1 MASMTRSV
9 LARGY
14 ASAAASIKP
23 PVQLTSLSGTYAT
36 STYLAAAKKSS
47 KDLDSLA
54 KDLLALEK
62 KLKDDPKTADFLS
75 NPTLSVDERTKVIN
89 SLAPS
94 ASSPI
99 LSNLLQVLASN
110 GRLSIFPHIITDFA
124 TLMSAHRGELVVTVT
139 SAEPLG
145 SSEMKRLE
153 KALKGSQL
161 AQGKELKLVNK
172 VHEGIMGGL
181 QVDFGDKTIDL
192 SASSRVT
199 KFGAALAESI

>member
-1 MASMTRSV
+1 M
-9 LARGY
+9 
-14 ASAAASIKP
+14 I
-23 PVQLTSLSGTYAT
+23 
-36 STYLAAAKKSS
+36 
-47 KDLDSLA
+47 D
-54 KDLLALEK
+54 
-62 KLKDDPKTADFLS
+62 
-75 NPTLSVDERTKVIN
+75 

-94 ASSPI
+94 SSSPI

-110 GRLSIFPHIITDFA
+110 GRLSLFPSIITDFS

-153 KALKGSQL
+153 KALKASNA
-161 AQGKELKLVNK
+161 AQGKELRVVNK
-172 VHEGIMGGL
+172 VNEGILGGL

-199 KFGAALAESI
+199 KFGAALAGRSSCRW

>member
-1 MASMTRSV
+1 MASITRSV

-14 ASAAASIKP
+14 ASAAASVKP

-36 STYLAAAKKSS
+36 STYLAAARKSA
-47 KDLDSLA
+47 KELDAVARDLQG
-54 KDLLALEK
+54 LEK
-62 KLKDDPKTADFLS
+62 RLKEDAQVKDFLK
-75 NPTLSVDERTKVIN
+75 NPTLSDAERQKVIS

-94 ASSPI
+94 SASPI
-99 LSNLLQVLASN
+99 LSNLLSVLASN
-110 GRLSIFPHIITDFA
+110 GRLSLFPSIITDFS
-124 TLMSAHRGELVVTVT
+124 TLMSAHRGELVVTIT

-145 SSEMKRLE
+145 AAEMKRLE
-153 KALKGSQL
+153 KALRASQA
-161 AQGKELKLVNK
+161 AQGKDLKLVNK
-172 VHEGIMGGL
+172 VNEGILGGL